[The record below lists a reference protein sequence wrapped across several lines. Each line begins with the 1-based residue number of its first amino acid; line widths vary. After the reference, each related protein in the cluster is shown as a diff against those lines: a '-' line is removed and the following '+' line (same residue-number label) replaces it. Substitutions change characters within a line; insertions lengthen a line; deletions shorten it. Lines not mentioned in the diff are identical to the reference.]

1 MHVKLLCHWTTPRE
15 QSTARDV
22 LANAM
27 VELKAAGLGE
37 HLLLPIHDEVLW
49 QAPADIA
56 DEVGREIQ
64 RVMTVPFGDVTLD
77 AETEGPWASW
87 GQGYGSTS

>member
-1 MHVKLLCHWTTPRE
+1 
-15 QSTARDV
+15 V
-22 LANAM
+22 LANALL
-27 VELKAAGLGE
+27 ELRAAGLGE

-49 QAPADIA
+49 QAPAADA

-64 RVMTVPFGDVTLD
+64 KVMTVDFGDVTLD

-87 GQGYGSTS
+87 GSGYGAPS